1 MIRARFMVVLV
12 GKSEKL
18 TGRDSSESP
27 LAEYACLQFLA
38 GFMGPLPEGV
48 MYLLIAGI
56 GLLIWNLNRIGLV
69 ADMSWWWVLSP
80 FVMAVVW
87 WTWADM
93 SGYTKRKEMEKMDQK
108 KQDRLDKQKAAL
120 GIRTRRR

>member
-1 MIRARFMVVLV
+1 
-12 GKSEKL
+12 
-18 TGRDSSESP
+18 
-27 LAEYACLQFLA
+27 
-38 GFMGPLPEGV
+38 

-80 FVMAVVW
+80 FLLAVVW

-108 KQDRLDKQKAAL
+108 KQDRLDKQRAAL